1 MDNKTDN
8 SYKWRA
14 MFVVSIGVFMAT
26 LDGSIVNVALPTLT
40 RHFSTNLNTIQ
51 WVLLSY
57 LLTIT
62 TLLLTL
68 GRLSDMYGKK
78 YIFSGGLFVFTI
90 GSAFCSIS
98 TSAEQLIAFRV
109 LQGIGAAMLMANGPA
124 IVTQVF
130 PHTERG
136 KALGLIGT
144 VVSIGSMTGPALG
157 GFLID
162 WIGWQSIFYI
172 NIPIGIFGTVFAMKV
187 LETDEVHRDQKF
199 DISGAV
205 LMFVS
210 VMALMLGITQGQE
223 MGWSSPFILFMF
235 AVFIVFLILF
245 LIAEKK
251 AKTPMIELSLF
262 RNIPFSASNTSG
274 FLSFV
279 AMFAVIL
286 LMPYYMEEI
295 LGYSTKHVGL
305 ALMAV
310 PLIMALVAPLS
321 GWVFDKTN
329 SPLPSSLGM
338 AITAIALFLLGNL
351 NQESSFLDIIIR
363 LGLIGLGMGMF
374 QSPNNSIIMG
384 SVPPNRLG
392 IASGMLSSVR
402 NLGMV
407 TGIAISGAVF
417 TRGLNLLENAGLAYE
432 QAFIGG
438 FHDAFL
444 VSAVICTVGIF
455 TSLVRGGEK
464 SDRKLK

>member
-1 MDNKTDN
+1 MDDRTDN
-8 SYKWRA
+8 VYKWRA

-40 RHFSTNLNTIQ
+40 RHFDTGLSTIQ

-78 YIFSGGLFVFTI
+78 PIFSAGLLIFTI
-90 GSAFCSIS
+90 GSGLCSLS
-98 TSAEQLIAFRV
+98 VSSGQLIAFRV
-109 LQGIGAAMLMANGPA
+109 VQGIGAAMLMANGPA

-130 PHTERG
+130 PPTERG

-162 WIGWQSIFYI
+162 WLGWQSIFYI
-172 NIPIGIFGTVFAMKV
+172 NIPVGVFGTVYAMKI
-187 LETDEVHRDQKF
+187 LRPDELHRNQTF
-199 DISGAV
+199 DITGAV
-205 LMFVS
+205 LMFIS

-223 MGWSSPFILFMF
+223 IGWDSPIILGLLTLFIF
-235 AVFIVFLILF
+235 FLGLF
-245 LIAEKK
+245 LINEKRVK
-251 AKTPMIELSLF
+251 MPMIELSLF
-262 RNIPFSASNTSG
+262 RNKPFLASNISG

-286 LMPYYMEEI
+286 LMPYYMEDI

-321 GWVFDKTN
+321 GWLYDKTN
-329 SPLPSSLGM
+329 SPLLSSFGM
-338 AITAIALFLLGNL
+338 AITALSLFLISGLDSDSG
-351 NQESSFLDIIIR
+351 FTDIILR
-363 LGLIGLGMGMF
+363 LGLVGLGMGLF

-392 IASGMLSSVR
+392 IASGMLSTVR

-407 TGIAISGAVF
+407 TGIAVSGAVF
-417 TRGLNLLENAGLAYE
+417 TRSLHLLEGAGIAYE
-432 QAFIGG
+432 TAFIGG
-438 FHDAFL
+438 FHDVFL
-444 VSAVICTVGIF
+444 VSAVICTAGIF

-464 SDRKLK
+464 PDRKLK

>member
-1 MDNKTDN
+1 
-8 SYKWRA
+8 

-40 RHFSTNLNTIQ
+40 RHFNTDLNTIQ

-78 YIFSGGLFVFTI
+78 YIFSGGVLIFTI
-90 GSAFCSIS
+90 GSGFCSIS
-98 TSAEQLIAFRV
+98 TSAGQLIASRV

-124 IVTQVF
+124 IITQVF

-172 NIPIGIFGTVFAMKV
+172 NIPVGIFGTVYALKI
-187 LETDEVHRDQKF
+187 LKTDEVNRNQKF
-199 DISGAV
+199 DIQGAV

-210 VMALMLGITQGQE
+210 VMALMLGITQGQK
-223 MGWSSPFILFMF
+223 MGWDSPLILSMF
-235 AVFIVFLILF
+235 AVFIVFLVLF
-245 LIAEKK
+245 VIAEKK
-251 AKTPMIELSLF
+251 AKMPMIELSLF
-262 RNIPFSASNTSG
+262 RNIPFSASNISG

-286 LMPYYMEEI
+286 LMPYYMENI
-295 LGYSTKHVGL
+295 LGYSTKRVGL
-305 ALMAV
+305 ALIAV

-321 GWVFDKTN
+321 GWVYDKTK
-329 SPLPSSLGM
+329 SPLPSSVGM
-338 AITAIALFLLGNL
+338 AITAIALYMIGNL
-351 NQESSFLDIIIR
+351 TSESSFLDIILR
-363 LGLIGLGMGMF
+363 LGLIGLGMGLF
-374 QSPNNSIIMG
+374 HSPNNSIIMS
-384 SVPPNRLG
+384 SVPVNRLG

-407 TGIAISGAVF
+407 TGIAISGAIF
-417 TRGLNLLENAGLAYE
+417 TRSLHLFGTSGMAYE

-438 FHDAFL
+438 FHNAFL
-444 VSAVICTVGIF
+444 VSAIICTIGVF
-455 TSLVRGGEK
+455 TSLVREEQET
-464 SDRKLK
+464 